1 MPSNL
6 QPRLM
11 QDITDTIFEVSQV
24 ATPKLDEKTGTQ
36 KLDFETKLPVWMV
49 VLYARG
55 RGWSAVFNVAVCNVE
70 KPTAD
75 VCEQV
80 VPVDLEAFPWANKR
94 KDGDINSGVSFKC
107 TALQPVETRVPALAT
122 AAS

>member
-1 MPSNL
+1 ML
-6 QPRLM
+6 
-11 QDITDTIFEVSQV
+11 DTTHVIFEVSQP

-55 RGWSAVFNVAVCNVE
+55 RGWSAVFNVAVTNAV

-80 VPVDLEAFPWANKR
+80 VPVNLEAFPWANKR
-94 KDGDINSGVSFKC
+94 KDGEVNSGVSFKC
-107 TALQPVETRVPALAT
+107 LELQPVEMRVPSMAG
-122 AAS
+122 AAA

>member
-11 QDITDTIFEVSQV
+11 QDITDTIFEVSQP

-80 VPVDLEAFPWANKR
+80 VPIGLEAFPWANKR

-107 TALQPVETRVPALAT
+107 SALEPVETRVPAMGN
-122 AAS
+122 AAA

>member
-11 QDITDTIFEVSQV
+11 LDITNVIFEVSQP
-24 ATPKLDEKTGTQ
+24 ATPKLDEKTNAQ

-55 RGWSAVFNVAVCNVE
+55 RGWSAVFNVAVTNVD
-70 KPTAD
+70 KPTAA

-80 VPVDLEAFPWANKR
+80 VPIDLEAFPWANKR
-94 KDGDINSGVSFKC
+94 KDGEVNSGVSFKC
-107 TALQPVETRVPALAT
+107 AELQAVEARVSAFAGS
-122 AAS
+122 AA

>member
-11 QDITDTIFEVSQV
+11 LDTTHVICAVSQP
-24 ATPKLDEKTGTQ
+24 ATPKLEEKSNTQ

-55 RGWSAVFNVAVCNVE
+55 RGWSAVFNVAVINAE

-80 VPVDLEAFPWANKR
+80 VPIDLEAFPWANKR

-107 TALQPVETRVPALAT
+107 TALQPVEMRVPAMVG
-122 AAS
+122 AAA

>member
-11 QDITDTIFEVSQV
+11 QDITDTIFEVSQP
-24 ATPKLDEKTGTQ
+24 ATPKLDEKTNAQ
-36 KLDFETKLPVWMV
+36 KLDFESKLPVWMV

-80 VPVDLEAFPWANKR
+80 VPVGLEAFPWANKR

>member
-11 QDITDTIFEVSQV
+11 LDTTNVIFEVSQP
-24 ATPKLDEKTGTQ
+24 ATPKMENGTQ
-36 KLDFETKLPVWMV
+36 KLDFETKMPVWMV

-55 RGWSAVFNVAVCNVE
+55 RGWSAVFNVAVINPE
-70 KPTAD
+70 KPTSD

-80 VPVDLEAFPWANKR
+80 IPVDLEALPWANKR
-94 KDGDINSGVSFKC
+94 RDGEVQSG
-107 TALQPVETRVPALAT
+107 TAFRCVGLEPVETRVPTLAG
-122 AAS
+122 AAA

>member
-11 QDITDTIFEVSQV
+11 LDTTHVIFEVSQA

-36 KLDFETKLPVWMV
+36 KLDFESKLPVWMI

-55 RGWSAVFNVAVCNVE
+55 RGWSSVFNVAVTNVE
-70 KPTAD
+70 KPTAA

-107 TALQPVETRVPALAT
+107 SALEPVEVRVPALAG
-122 AAS
+122 ASS